1 MKFMKNFLLAVIIFL
16 LALGCGVNPSPKT
29 DSRKEIGE
37 NYAVVI
43 IDGCEYI
50 EFDYGVLQNR
60 VYSLTHKGNCKNPIH
75 VYNK

>member
-50 EFDYGVLQNR
+50 EFDYWGIAKSRLFPDSQR
-60 VYSLTHKGNCKNPIH
+60 EMQKSHPRL
-75 VYNK
+75 